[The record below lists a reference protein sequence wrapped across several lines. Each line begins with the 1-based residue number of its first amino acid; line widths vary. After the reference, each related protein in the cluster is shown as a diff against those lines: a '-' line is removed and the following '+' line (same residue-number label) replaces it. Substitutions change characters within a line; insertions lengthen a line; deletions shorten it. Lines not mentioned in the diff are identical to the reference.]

1 MAKFEETMKFSLEK
15 ELENP
20 AREVIWLICDALK
33 DKGYDP
39 VNQLVGY
46 MLSGDPTYI
55 TSYKNARSLVK
66 RVERDEL
73 LEEFVKVYIENM
85 AKVDE

>member
-1 MAKFEETMKFSLEK
+1 MGSNIGDRRGLVPSPPFSRFVSPLNWGGVCLAKFEDTMKFSLEK

-39 VNQLVGY
+39 VIYEALPDGLRQL
-46 MLSGDPTYI
+46 MLTY
-55 TSYKNARSLVK
+55 
-66 RVERDEL
+66 
-73 LEEFVKVYIENM
+73 F
-85 AKVDE
+85 

>member
-1 MAKFEETMKFSLEK
+1 LAKFEDTMKFSLEK

-46 MLSGDPTYI
+46 ILSGDPTYI

-73 LEEFVKVYIENM
+73 LEEFVKVYIESM

>member
-1 MAKFEETMKFSLEK
+1 MVKFDETVQFSLEK
-15 ELENP
+15 ELGNP
-20 AREVIWLICDALK
+20 AREVIWMVCDALK

-46 MLSGDPTYI
+46 IISGDPTYI
-55 TSYKNARSLVK
+55 TNYKNARSIVK

-85 AKVDE
+85 NKPEE